1 MYHHKSLQDPDNHHL
16 ITLLMQMDW
25 SLYLLEGLNKII
37 LKVLKIL
44 HSNAEPDQVVLD
56 PIDVPLLL

>member
-1 MYHHKSLQDPDNHHL
+1 
-16 ITLLMQMDW
+16 MDW